1 MGLMRTGAV
10 VAAGAMIG
18 HALARRTAHHGDGP
32 AQRSRWLTVTVN
44 APPEKVD
51 ERLADAVA
59 ELDVE
64 TRVTPAPGGRGTE
77 VAARLRDA
85 PATGVVRRV
94 AGQDP
99 RQDVRRALRDMKSL
113 VETGEVVRPDEPTT
127 GRRTPGGALV
137 RLATRRAGG
146 EGRL

>member
-10 VAAGAMIG
+10 IVAGAMIG
-18 HALARRTAHHGDGP
+18 QAVARRVAQHKDGSGE
-32 AQRSRWLTVTVN
+32 RSRWLTVTVN

-59 ELDVE
+59 DLDVE
-64 TRVTPAPGGRGTE
+64 TRVTPAPGDRGTE

-85 PATGVVRRV
+85 PTGVVRRL
-94 AGQDP
+94 AGEDP
-99 RQDVRRALRDMKSL
+99 RQDVRQALRDMKSL
-113 VETGEVVRPDEPTT
+113 VEAGEVVRPDEPTT
-127 GRRTPGGALV
+127 GKRTPGGALV

>member
-1 MGLMRTGAV
+1 MVIRTGAV
-10 VAAGAMIG
+10 IVAGAMVG
-18 HALARRTAHHGDGP
+18 QAVARRVARHENSSGE
-32 AQRSRWLTVTVN
+32 RWLAVTVN
-44 APPEKVD
+44 APPEKVT
-51 ERLADAVA
+51 ERLADAMA

-64 TRVTPAPGGRGTE
+64 TRTTPAPGDRGTE

-85 PATGVVRRV
+85 PPTGVLRRL
-94 AGQDP
+94 AGKDP

-113 VETGEVVRPDEPTT
+113 VEAGEVMRPDEPTT
-127 GRRTPGGALV
+127 GKRTPGGALV